1 MVYQLIW
8 YFRSFYSSTSKFI
21 SW

>member
-1 MVYQLIW
+1 MAYQLIW